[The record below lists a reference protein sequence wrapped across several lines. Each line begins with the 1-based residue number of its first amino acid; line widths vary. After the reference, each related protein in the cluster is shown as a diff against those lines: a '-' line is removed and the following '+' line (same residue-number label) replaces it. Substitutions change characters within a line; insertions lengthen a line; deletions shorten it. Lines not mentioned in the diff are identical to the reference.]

1 MSKVQLEILGLSASQ
16 ASNGAY
22 ALLFKEVGGTRRMAI
37 VIGAPEAQAIAV
49 EMEGIK
55 PQRPMTHD
63 LLKNIVEQFNSTIT
77 EVNIVDMKDNTYYAT
92 LVIDGI
98 SEDVD
103 ARPSDAIALA
113 VRFNAPI
120 YINESIINETGFYP
134 ENSAD
139 ITDFSDDEDDNDIMD
154 TLKQTTSDEK
164 SDKDDDDENIDTSNL
179 PKLEALMFNL
189 NKAIKA
195 EDYELA
201 AQLRDEIKKL
211 NSYH

>member
-1 MSKVQLEILGLSASQ
+1 
-16 ASNGAY
+16 
-22 ALLFKEVGGTRRMAI
+22 MAI

>member
-98 SEDVD
+98 NEDVD

-134 ENSAD
+134 ENSTD
-139 ITDFSDDEDDNDIMD
+139 INDFSDDEDDNDIMD
-154 TLKQTTSDEK
+154 TLKQTASDEK
-164 SDKDDDDENIDTSNL
+164 NEKEEDEDIDTTNL
-179 PKLEALMFNL
+179 PKLEALMINL